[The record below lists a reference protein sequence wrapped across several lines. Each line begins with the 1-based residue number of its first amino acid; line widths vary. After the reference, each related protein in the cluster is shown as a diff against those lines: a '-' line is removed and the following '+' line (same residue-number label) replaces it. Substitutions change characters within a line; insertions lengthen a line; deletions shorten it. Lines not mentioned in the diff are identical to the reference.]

1 MKSRMTLAE
10 ALEKSKAAKS
20 QDLQPEGAEVAEAF
34 LTNAFDGDTAPY
46 LIAFLLHTLNE
57 QE

>member
-1 MKSRMTLAE
+1 MTLAE